1 MSLQEN
7 LLHPRPSWLPA
18 ALAAIGRHGFLTARQ
33 IGVVVHKDLVEVR
46 DALGALALE
55 GLLDGLMPTHAARGH
70 EVAPAYALTR
80 TGSQVLRSIDAH
92 VPVVVSSPGKSR
104 YILAHDIERN
114 EFSLVL
120 EGLAERGAI
129 VLHRFETA
137 REKIAAVGYVATAGA
152 QVRVPLVADALAV
165 VGIAGATTVLLVEID
180 RGTIGIDKMC
190 LKYRG
195 YLSWFRDQGP
205 LRRFGLASLRVLTV
219 APTAARMKRLR
230 EAAKEATDGRG
241 SGLFWFCEASAADCT
256 APETLLAPVF
266 ATARPGETTSER
278 LFA

>member
-33 IGVVVHKDLVEVR
+33 VGVVVHRDLVEVR

-70 EVAPAYALTR
+70 EVAPAFALTR
-80 TGSQVLRSIDAH
+80 TGSQVLRSIDDRAPAA
-92 VPVVVSSPGKSR
+92 VSPGKSR
-104 YILAHDIERN
+104 YILAHDLERN
-114 EFSLVL
+114 EFGIAL
-120 EGLAERGAI
+120 EGLAEKGAV

-137 REKIAAVGYVATAGA
+137 REKIAVVGYVATVGA

-165 VGIAGATTVLLVEID
+165 VGVASKTTVLLVEID

-230 EAAKEATDGRG
+230 EAAIEATDGRG
-241 SGLFWFCEASAADCT
+241 SGLFWFCEASVADCT
-256 APETLLAPVF
+256 APEKLLAPVF
-266 ATARPGETTSER
+266 TTARPGETTHER